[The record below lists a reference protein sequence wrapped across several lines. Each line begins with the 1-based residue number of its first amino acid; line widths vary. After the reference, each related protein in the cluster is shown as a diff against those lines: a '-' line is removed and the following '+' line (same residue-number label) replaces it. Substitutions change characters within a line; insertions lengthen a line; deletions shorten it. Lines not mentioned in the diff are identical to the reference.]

1 MGLGVG
7 LLATGLMVVGTS
19 GGFVGL
25 GFGCLLIRFVF
36 SGGGFG
42 VAMGILAA
50 GLGLSVG
57 SWFNGWVVASLV

>member
-25 GFGCLLIRFVF
+25 GIGCSLRFVF

-42 VAMGILAA
+42 VAMGIWVV
-50 GLGLSVG
+50 GFGLSVG
-57 SWFNGWVVASLV
+57 WF